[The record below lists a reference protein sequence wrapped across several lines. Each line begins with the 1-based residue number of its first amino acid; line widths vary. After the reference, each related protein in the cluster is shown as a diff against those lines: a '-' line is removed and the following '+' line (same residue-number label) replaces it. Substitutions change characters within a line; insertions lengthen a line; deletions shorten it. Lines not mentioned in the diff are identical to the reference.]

1 MHSWHSTK
9 ANLKATRSVA
19 PKGHSTVLIINYTI
33 GNKIEIPGREM
44 KIGELA
50 VQTGLSNSRIRY
62 YERIGL
68 LKAVERM
75 PNGYRRYLEEAVV
88 ILKLIVIAQDA
99 GFSLEEIQT
108 LVPNDLSSWDHD
120 LLAKTLS
127 RKIAEIEVQQAQLA
141 ASKAKLLAIA
151 DGTANRP
158 EGLSCADNSK
168 RVLSLVPINTL
179 GDG

>member
-1 MHSWHSTK
+1 
-9 ANLKATRSVA
+9 
-19 PKGHSTVLIINYTI
+19 
-33 GNKIEIPGREM
+33 M

-88 ILKLIVIAQDA
+88 ILNLIVMAQDA
-99 GFSLEEIQT
+99 GFSLEEIQS
-108 LVPNDLSSWDHD
+108 LVPDDLSRWDHE
-120 LLAKTLS
+120 LLAQALS

-141 ASKAKLLAIA
+141 ASKAKLLAIT
-151 DGTANRP
+151 DGIANRP

-168 RVLSLVPINTL
+168 RVLSLVPINTFE
-179 GDG
+179 DR